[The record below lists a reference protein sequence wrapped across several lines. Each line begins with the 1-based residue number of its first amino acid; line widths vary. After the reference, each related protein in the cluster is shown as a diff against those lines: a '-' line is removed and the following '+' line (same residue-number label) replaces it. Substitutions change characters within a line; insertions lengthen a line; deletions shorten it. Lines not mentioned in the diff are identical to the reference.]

1 MHHGDRNLVGEKA
14 LMVSAMAGGQKVTA
28 SQITNDLGY
37 ERTWNLGGKERG
49 RQGGSVLSLTCTG
62 MHYGDRNLAR
72 EKTLVVS
79 SIAGGQ
85 KVTASQI
92 ADDLEYERT

>member
-1 MHHGDRNLVGEKA
+1 MRELGIWGKKKENDKGVPFYLLLALGMHH
-14 LMVSAMAGGQKVTA
+14 
-28 SQITNDLGY
+28 
-37 ERTWNLGGKERG
+37 
-49 RQGGSVLSLTCTG
+49 
-62 MHYGDRNLAR
+62 GDRNLAR
-72 EKTLVVS
+72 EKALVVS